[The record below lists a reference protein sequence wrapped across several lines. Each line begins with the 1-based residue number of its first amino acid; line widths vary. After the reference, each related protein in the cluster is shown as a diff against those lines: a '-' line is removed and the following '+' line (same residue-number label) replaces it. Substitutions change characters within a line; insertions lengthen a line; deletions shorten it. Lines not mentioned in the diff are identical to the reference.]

1 MYLSIYITLVT
12 STLYPV
18 PPLRN
23 CPSPYVSLSHT
34 GEAAGFRD
42 LESTYAAA
50 EKAAI
55 ADDSVRPAVRLALAL
70 QRDSFP
76 FISVL
81 EEGFPKFIELLSSSS
96 GSLEPI
102 VLGHDAVKW
111 DKFLTSTGRS
121 APPSRRGSEI
131 KPSKSESDSRT
142 SILGRKGEINVPSDN
157 GRNAPVG
164 MSVGMGGMYMSPG
177 GGIVDHDSK
186 HRAGHRIT
194 IKKKDPLTD
203 LEVAQ
208 MAYMVRHSHS

>member
-1 MYLSIYITLVT
+1 MF
-12 STLYPV
+12 
-18 PPLRN
+18 
-23 CPSPYVSLSHT
+23 LSHT

-81 EEGFPKFIELLSSSS
+81 EEGFPKFIEILSSSS

-102 VLGHDAVKW
+102 VLGHDPVKW
-111 DKFLTSTGRS
+111 ERFLTSTGRS
-121 APPSRRGSEI
+121 APTSRRGSEV
-131 KPSKSESDSRT
+131 KALKSESDNRSN
-142 SILGRKGEINVPSDN
+142 ILGRKVEITTPSDN
-157 GRNAPVG
+157 GRSNAPVG
-164 MSVGMGGMYMSPG
+164 MGGVYISPG
-177 GGIVDHDSK
+177 VGFFDHDSK
-186 HRAGHRIT
+186 HRIGPRIT

-208 MAYMVRHSHS
+208 MAYMVRHSHF